1 MNAAAAGD
9 GRQVSRSLTAPLSRR
24 VLLLI
29 LILICVAM
37 AASLSAI
44 SLLYRS
50 ALNQQKAR
58 LLERAEREA
67 EVIREIVEHEEQYA
81 PLLHENSS
89 HGMALEAAI
98 GMLRAAHERVGG
110 FGRTGEYLVGRQ
122 VGDSVVFLV
131 GARLH
136 VGAVGWALPFDTNV
150 AVPMQRAVRDS
161 SGVAVLR
168 DYRGAMVV
176 AGYAT
181 AGSHDLGV
189 VVKIDLAEVRAPYV
203 RAGLFSGGI
212 AVLAALLGTLLFVYI
227 TRPLLRR
234 VTESEERFRQFF
246 ERAPTYCYMVS
257 PDGTILDANLAA
269 RAILGY
275 TREELVGI
283 PLSAIYAPDSQARLK
298 ELLSRWQGTGQLE
311 DEEMEIQSRT
321 GERRTV
327 LLSAGMVRDASGQ
340 PLHSISL
347 QRDIT
352 DRKQAEM
359 EQARLSNALKLK
371 ADELEQ
377 LIHAAT
383 HDLRSPLVSVQGFV
397 GELKAALD
405 ELSGML
411 ARVELSTEVR
421 VRASQLLGDDIP
433 TSLRYVLAGS
443 EKLGALLTGLLRLSR
458 LGRAALKIETV
469 DMNRIAASVA
479 AAQAYSLQQAGA
491 KIEIAD
497 LPPCRADAEQ
507 VSQVLSNLLD
517 NAIKYRDPARPLV
530 VSVTGR
536 RKGASAE
543 YCVEDN
549 GIGIAP
555 ELRQRVFGL
564 FYRADPQRSEGEGL
578 GLTIVRWALGRLGG
592 EIELESKPGKGSRFC
607 FKLPAGG
614 REET

>member
-1 MNAAAAGD
+1 
-9 GRQVSRSLTAPLSRR
+9 
-24 VLLLI
+24 
-29 LILICVAM
+29 
-37 AASLSAI
+37 
-44 SLLYRS
+44 
-50 ALNQQKAR
+50 
-58 LLERAEREA
+58 
-67 EVIREIVEHEEQYA
+67 
-81 PLLHENSS
+81 
-89 HGMALEAAI
+89 
-98 GMLRAAHERVGG
+98 
-110 FGRTGEYLVGRQ
+110 
-122 VGDSVVFLV
+122 
-131 GARLH
+131 
-136 VGAVGWALPFDTNV
+136 
-150 AVPMQRAVRDS
+150 
-161 SGVAVLR
+161 
-168 DYRGAMVV
+168 
-176 AGYAT
+176 
-181 AGSHDLGV
+181 
-189 VVKIDLAEVRAPYV
+189 
-203 RAGLFSGGI
+203 
-212 AVLAALLGTLLFVYI
+212 
-227 TRPLLRR
+227 
-234 VTESEERFRQFF
+234 
-246 ERAPTYCYMVS
+246 
-257 PDGTILDANLAA
+257 
-269 RAILGY
+269 
-275 TREELVGI
+275 
-283 PLSAIYAPDSQARLK
+283 
-298 ELLSRWQGTGQLE
+298 
-311 DEEMEIQSRT
+311 MEIQSRT